1 MAPGESR
8 ELPASGAP
16 RTLWDAPGMH
26 RFVARLSDSLRVF
39 GTVLA
44 NPSLRRIQVAFAL
57 FCMTEWGAWIAVVV
71 YAYQRGGATGT
82 AVVTVA
88 QLIPCAIIAPL
99 GAVLGDRVRRDRYLV
114 AGYLL
119 QAVLLAVVGAAIL
132 AGAAE
137 WAVVFLAVAASAAT
151 TLTRPAQSALLPALV
166 ATPDELTAANVA
178 TGVIESAGVLI
189 GPAAAGLIM
198 SYSGPGTVILATGG
212 LQAIAALAVWRIAPQ
227 PRPAGGIS
235 TRTLVR
241 EAVGG
246 FREIARE
253 ADTRLVVALGG
264 VESLLIGALDVFYVV
279 IAIGLLGL
287 EPSAPGYLMA
297 ALGVGGLAGGGL
309 ALLRVGRGGLAGAI
323 GVALAL
329 TGIPIAVAGAHPT
342 IGVAF
347 TTMAAAGAGME
358 LGQVAGRTL
367 LQRVVPDEVMSRVF
381 GVLEGMYMAGLA
393 AGSAGAAGLVAAV
406 GARWALVVAGAVPT
420 VAALLAAR
428 RLRRID
434 RRWVAPTAEIELVR
448 AVPMFAPLP
457 EEVVERLA
465 RNLVPLD
472 VTAGTV
478 VVRQGEAGDRYY
490 IVRSGD
496 LDVTVDGRVV
506 ATVEPG
512 QGFGEIALLRDVPRT
527 ASVVSRTGVALA
539 SLERD
544 VFLEAVTGHPA
555 ASRFAEETVNRH
567 LDGGSA
573 GGG

>member
-1 MAPGESR
+1 
-8 ELPASGAP
+8 
-16 RTLWDAPGMH
+16 MH

-44 NPSLRRIQVAFAL
+44 NPSLRRVQVAFVL
-57 FCMTEWGAWIAVVV
+57 FCMTEWGAWIAIVV

-82 AVVTVA
+82 AIVTVA

-99 GAVLGDRVRRDRYLV
+99 SAVLGDRFRRDRYLF

-119 QAVLLAVVGAAIL
+119 QAVLLAVVGTAML
-132 AGAAE
+132 AGTTE
-137 WAVVFLAVAASAAT
+137 WVVVVLAVAASAAT
-151 TLTRPAQSALLPALV
+151 TLTRPAQAALTPALV

-189 GPAAAGLIM
+189 GPAAAGVIM
-198 SYSGPGTVILATGG
+198 SASGPGTVIVATGA
-212 LQAIAALAVWRIAPQ
+212 LQLIAAATVWRIEPQ
-227 PRPAGGIS
+227 PRPPGGI
-235 TRTLVR
+235 TARTMLR

-264 VESLLIGALDVFYVV
+264 VESVLIGALDVFYVV

-287 EPSAPGYLMA
+287 GPSAPGYLMA
-297 ALGVGGLAGGGL
+297 ALGAGGLVGGGL
-309 ALLRVGRGGLAGAI
+309 ALFRVGRGGLAGAI
-323 GVALAL
+323 GAGMVL
-329 TGIPIAVAGAHPT
+329 TGIPIAVAGVHPG
-342 IGVAF
+342 IGLAF
-347 TTMAAAGAGME
+347 SMMAAAGAGME

-381 GVLEGMYMAGLA
+381 GVIEGMYMAGLA
-393 AGSAGAAGLVAAV
+393 AGSAGAAALVAAV

-420 VAALLAAR
+420 LAALLAMR

-448 AVPMFAPLP
+448 GVPMFAPLP

-465 RNLVPLD
+465 RNLIPVEAP
-472 VTAGTV
+472 AGV
-478 VVRQGEAGDRYY
+478 AVVRQGEAGDRFF
-490 IVRSGD
+490 IVRSGE
-496 LDVTVDGRVV
+496 LEVVADGRL
-506 ATVEPG
+506 AGALGAGE
-512 QGFGEIALLRDVPRT
+512 GFGEIALLRDVPRT
-527 ASVVSRTGVALA
+527 ATVVARTPAVLAALV
-539 SLERD
+539 RD

-555 ASRFAEETVNRH
+555 ATRFAEDTIHRH
-567 LDGGSA
+567 LSGGEAA
-573 GGG
+573 GGNAPGE